1 MIIFIDGVQLSGKT
15 TLIKEFEKINMNNYK
30 FDFPKYTSEFHL
42 KKKDLKG
49 FQLGKDL
56 SMLSLLKNFNNDLIV
71 DRGIYSSIYY
81 SLLYKRM
88 SKKDILKLLDIIAKN
103 FNEFIYIFIYSK
115 NSQNIIRDKKDGF
128 DNLDKSINY
137 ETLLFINNESKKR
150 NIKFTLFVNDFNLSI
165 EENFKTL
172 RNVIYEHIRG

>member
-1 MIIFIDGVQLSGKT
+1 MIIFIDGIQLSGKT
-15 TLIKEFEKINMNNYK
+15 TLIKEFEKININNYK
-30 FDFPKYTSEFHL
+30 FDFSKYTSKFNL

-56 SMLSLLKNFNNDLIV
+56 SLLSFLKTINKDLII

-81 SLLYKRM
+81 SLIYKRM
-88 SKKDILKLLDIIAKN
+88 SKKDILKILDVISEE
-103 FNEFIYIFIYSK
+103 FNEFIYIFIFNK
-115 NSQNIIRDKKDGF
+115 NSQNIIRNKKDGF
-128 DNLDKSINY
+128 DNLDKTIDY

-150 NIKFTLFVNDFNLSI
+150 NIKFTLFINDFNLSI

-172 RNVIYEHIRG
+172 RDVIYEHIRS